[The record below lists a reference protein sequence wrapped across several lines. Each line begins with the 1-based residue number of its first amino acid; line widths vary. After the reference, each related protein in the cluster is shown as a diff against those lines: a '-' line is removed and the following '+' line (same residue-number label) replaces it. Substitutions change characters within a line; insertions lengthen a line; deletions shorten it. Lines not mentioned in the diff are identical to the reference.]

1 MDKEKPQNE
10 SGRCPVGE
18 MYEPFSAASTYDIF
32 AQARVEEPV
41 FYCAEIDYWVITK
54 RKDIDDIFQDPESY
68 SAQITLS
75 PVTPFTDEVLAT
87 LKEGGFAAQPVQ
99 SNLDGEAHTRIR
111 RSSKQLL
118 NPTAFKKLEPDIR
131 RIAQEFID
139 RFASKSEVDLV
150 AELFYEFPA
159 HILFLIL
166 GIPDSDVGKIKQW
179 ADNRLFLTFGQ
190 LAPAEQ
196 LKCAKDM
203 VAYWHYTEALV
214 AQRAVAPADDYPS
227 HLLRLRNS
235 DDSILT
241 HNEIVSVVFGLLLAG
256 HETTTNAS
264 ANAFH
269 TLLTHRKNW
278 QMICAD
284 PELIPNAVH
293 EALRFNSSVVCWR
306 RKTTKAVDISG
317 VSIPEGA
324 NLLLALGSA
333 NRDEDKFEQGHVFDV
348 MREDANQNI
357 SFGYGKHFCV
367 GAPLARL
374 EMEVLLEEMTSRF
387 PNMSLVE
394 DQEID
399 IIRTIAF
406 RGPKRLLVRLQG

>member
-1 MDKEKPQNE
+1 MEKQVSE
-10 SGRCPVGE
+10 GGIGRCSLGE
-18 MYEPFSAASTYDIF
+18 LYDPFSAAATYDIF
-32 AQARVEEPV
+32 AQARSE
-41 FYCAEIDYWVITK
+41 
-54 RKDIDDIFQDPESY
+54 DPETY

-75 PVTPFTDEVLAT
+75 PATPFTDEVLAT
-87 LKEGGFAAQPVQ
+87 LKEGGFA
-99 SNLDGEAHTRIR
+99 
-111 RSSKQLL
+111 
-118 NPTAFKKLEPDIR
+118 
-131 RIAQEFID
+131 
-139 RFASKSEVDLV
+139 SKSEVDLV
-150 AELFYEFPA
+150 AEIFYEFPA

-166 GIPDSDVGKIKQW
+166 GIPDSDVRKIKQW

-190 LAPAEQ
+190 LTPAEQ

-214 AQRAVAPADDYPS
+214 EQRSTSPGDDYPS
-227 HLLRLRNS
+227 QLLKLRDD

-241 HNEIVSVVFGLLLAG
+241 LNEIVSVVFGLLLAG

-269 TLLTHRKNW
+269 TLLTHRENW

-284 PELIPNAVH
+284 PGLIPNAVH
-293 EALRFNSSVVCWR
+293 EALRFKSSVVCWR
-306 RKTTKAVDISG
+306 RKTMKSVEIAGTQ
-317 VSIPEGA
+317 IPAGA

-333 NRDEDKFEQGHVFDV
+333 NRDEDRFDDAHVFDV
-348 MREDANQNI
+348 MRKDANQNI

-374 EMEVLLEEMTSRF
+374 EMEVLLEEMTNRF
-387 PNMSLVE
+387 PEMRLVE
-394 DQEID
+394 DQDID

-406 RGPKRLLVRLQG
+406 RGPTRLLVNLGV